1 MNYSFRILVIATYT
15 LLSSTLF
22 TFLLW
27 KYLKPNVKNKPPTF
41 GGLAIFVSFWSG
53 FFALFPSLL
62 GHTSQTYIFLSSLV
76 IIFTGMLDDYLVL
89 KPWQKSLGI
98 LISANMVYFLT
109 EVEFSSILLPNLS
122 PLVFQVI
129 SYILTIL
136 WIYFVTNAVNLLD
149 GIDGLAGS
157 VTLTSLLILAL
168 TTILFASSIRL
179 AFIMLLLLL
188 FLAILGFLPFNWSP
202 ARIYLGDTGALFI
215 GFMYAALSVTHLK
228 NASFFTMILPVFIY
242 VVPLF
247 DTSYAIFRRLMTG
260 QSIVQRDQDHVH
272 HRLTRMGYSNAKIV
286 GIMVGIT
293 IVFAVLA
300 ISAQQFRTYRP
311 WIMGLTL
318 IIVIGLS
325 WWMYHLGQDKS

>member
-1 MNYSFRILVIATYT
+1 MNYGLKILLTAIYT
-15 LLSSTLF
+15 LLSSSLLTY
-22 TFLLW
+22 LLW
-27 KYLKPNVKNKPPTF
+27 KYLRHSNKEHPPTF
-41 GGLAIFVSFWSG
+41 GGLAIFISFWTG
-53 FFALFPSLL
+53 FFALFPALI
-62 GHTSQTYIFLSSLV
+62 GHTSQSYIFLSSLT
-76 IIFTGMLDDYLVL
+76 ILITGMFDDYLVL

-98 LISANMVYFLT
+98 LLAANMVYFLT

-122 PLVFQVI
+122 PLFFRII

-149 GIDGLAGS
+149 GVDGLAGS
-157 VTLTSLLILAL
+157 VSLTSLFILALTSLL
-168 TTILFASSIRL
+168 FSSSIRL
-179 AFIMLLLLL
+179 AFLMLLLLL

-228 NASFFTMILPVFIY
+228 NASFFTMILPIFVY

-247 DTSYAIFRRLMTG
+247 DTSYAIFRRLLTG

-272 HRLTRMGYSNAKIV
+272 HRLTRLGYSNPKIV

-293 IVFAVLA
+293 IVFAILA
-300 ISAQQFRTYRP
+300 ISAQQFRAYRS
-311 WIMGLTL
+311 WIMGATL
-318 IIVIGLS
+318 IIVLGLS
-325 WWMYHLGQDKS
+325 WWMYHLGQDKP